1 MASRSIF
8 NPVQTTQRQQGFTLV
23 EVLLVLVVLTVLLG
37 LAWPS
42 LDRMFA
48 RNAMQSATE
57 TLRSDLIR
65 CRLEAI
71 DDELIYEFRYEP
83 SGQKY
88 LVIPHEQPLGTDP
101 EAPVSGDDGLKRI
114 AGEMDEAFRFEKQS
128 DVAFTVDQQFPSPA
142 EWQLAGLPLAMEW
155 SSVGWSQPILFYP
168 NGSAMSSQFEIH
180 HEDGEIMRVSIRD
193 LTGAV
198 SIVSKR
204 AEDAL

>member
-1 MASRSIF
+1 MAPRSSRSTSQ
-8 NPVQTTQRQQGFTLV
+8 NLQYQHGFTLV
-23 EVLLVLVVLTVLLG
+23 EVLLVLVVLSVLLG

-48 RNAMQSATE
+48 RNAMQSVTE

-71 DDELIYEFRYEP
+71 DDELVYEFRYEP

-88 LVIPHEQPLGTDP
+88 LVLPHEPPLGTDP
-101 EAPVSGDDGLKRI
+101 EAPATGNDGLKRI
-114 AGEMDEAFRFEKQS
+114 AGEMDDAFRFEIQS
-128 DVAFTVDQQFPSPA
+128 DVAFTLSEQFPPPA
-142 EWQLAGLPLAMEW
+142 EWQMAGLTLGMEW
-155 SSVGWSQPILFYP
+155 DTVGWSQPILFYP
-168 NGSAMSSQFEIH
+168 NGSAMAAQFEVH